1 MQKPRP
7 GIVVSSVAHVAAL
20 AYAVVGFSSA
30 TPFDA
35 QVEALPIEVI
45 TPAEFDAMTKG
56 SKTSKKIEAPKVAAK
71 KKADVPPPDP
81 KPDNLP
87 EAKQDVAAPPPPSTE
102 KDEPKKA
109 AEKAE
114 PKDAPKPE
122 PKKAEAP
129 KPAPPPEPKPESIA
143 KADPKPK
150 PEKPKPEKKPD
161 EKQQAK
167 LDDLIKDIQKDE
179 KPKPAEK
186 KTAAKKAEPVFDPS
200 KIAALVDKRDPSRKA
215 QAAPE
220 TASYS
225 TAGTATGTAP
235 KLSISQQQMIVGMIR
250 DQISPCWNPPVGASG
265 AEGLDVL
272 VHFGLNADGSLSS
285 NPRAVNSSNNPA
297 FRAAV
302 DSASRAVVRC
312 SPLHLPQQYYEAWK
326 EVTISFDPR
335 EMAGG

>member
-20 AYAVVGFSSA
+20 TYAIVGFSSA
-30 TPFDA
+30 TPFDN
-35 QVEALPIEVI
+35 VEALPIEVI
-45 TPAEFDAMTKG
+45 TPAQYDAMTKG
-56 SKTSKKIEAPKVAAK
+56 LKTSKKVEAPKIAAK
-71 KKADVPPPDP
+71 KTAPTPPPEP

-87 EAKQDVAAPPPPSTE
+87 EAKQNVDAPPPPSAE

-109 AEKAE
+109 AEKE
-114 PKDAPKPE
+114 KPKEAPKPE

-129 KPAPPPEPKPESIA
+129 KPAPPPEPKPDSIA
-143 KADPKPK
+143 KAEPKKPDPKPK
-150 PEKPKPEKKPD
+150 PEKKVD
-161 EKQQAK
+161 DKQQAK
-167 LDDLIKDIQKDE
+167 LDDLIKDLEKKDDR
-179 KPKPAEK
+179 PKPPEK
-186 KTAAKKAEPVFDPS
+186 KTAEKKPQPAFDPT
-200 KIAALVDKRDPSRKA
+200 KIAALVDKRDPSRKE
-215 QAAPE
+215 QAAPQ

-225 TAGTATGTAP
+225 TAGTTAGTAP
-235 KLSISQQQMIVGMIR
+235 QLSISQQQMIVGMIR

-265 AEGLDVL
+265 AEALSVL
-272 VHFGLNADGSLSS
+272 VHFALNEDGSLAS
-285 NPRAVNSSNNPA
+285 NPRAVNASSGPA

-312 SPLHLPQQYYEAWK
+312 SPLHLPPQYYQTWK

>member
-1 MQKPRP
+1 VQKPRP

-20 AYAVVGFSSA
+20 TYAIVGFSSA
-30 TPFDA
+30 TPFDN
-35 QVEALPIEVI
+35 VEALPIEVI
-45 TPAEFDAMTKG
+45 TPAQYDAMTKG

-87 EAKQDVAAPPPPSTE
+87 EAKQDVAAPPPPSAE

-114 PKDAPKPE
+114 
-122 PKKAEAP
+122 
-129 KPAPPPEPKPESIA
+129 
-143 KADPKPK
+143 PKPK

-161 EKQQAK
+161 ENQQAK
-167 LDDLIKDIQKDE
+167 LDDLIKDIQKDD
-179 KPKPAEK
+179 KPKPPEK
-186 KTAAKKAEPVFDPS
+186 KTAEKKAQPVFDPS

-225 TAGTATGTAP
+225 SAGTATGSAP

-265 AEGLDVL
+265 ADGLDVL
-272 VHFGLNADGSLSS
+272 VHFGLNADGSLAS
-285 NPRAVNSSNNPA
+285 NPRAVNSSSNPA

-312 SPLHLPQQYYEAWK
+312 APLHLPQQYYEAWK